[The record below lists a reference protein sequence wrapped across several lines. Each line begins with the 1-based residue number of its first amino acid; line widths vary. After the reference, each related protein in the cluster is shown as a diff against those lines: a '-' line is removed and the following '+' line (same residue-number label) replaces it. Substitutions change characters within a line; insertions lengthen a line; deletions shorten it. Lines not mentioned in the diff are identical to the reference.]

1 MRLSAWLADAEAAVT
16 DNKDLKTN
24 GNEDKEGST
33 NCRP

>member
-24 GNEDKEGST
+24 GNPNKKGGS
-33 NCRP
+33 NR

>member
-24 GNEDKEGST
+24 GNEDKEGGS
-33 NCRP
+33 NR